1 MYPIIKTEH
10 HGKLAAF
17 IIKHL
22 ANTLEPMI
30 YTKQKK
36 QHLFIM
42 QILHLF
48 LIIFVILSPEAR
60 AESRDILRDA
70 INEVDANVVF
80 MRHALAP
87 GFGDPNNFSSLDCT
101 TQRNLDEE
109 GRRQARLIGKAIQ
122 ESSIQFAD
130 VLSSEWC
137 RCKETA
143 ELLGLKQWSTFS
155 GLNSFFQDYADKDDT
170 LRKLKL
176 KLNEIDNDVILMVT
190 HQVVISAATGVS
202 VVSGGLVAYNSF
214 SYLKKVFRLDQTQP

>member
-1 MYPIIKTEH
+1 MR
-10 HGKLAAF
+10 
-17 IIKHL
+17 
-22 ANTLEPMI
+22 
-30 YTKQKK
+30 
-36 QHLFIM
+36 
-42 QILHLF
+42 HLF
-48 LIIFVILSPEAR
+48 LILLVILSAKAR

-70 INEVDANVVF
+70 IKEVDANVVF

-87 GFGDPNNFSSLDCT
+87 GFGDPINFSYSDCT

-122 ESSIQFAD
+122 ESSIQFSD

-137 RCKETA
+137 RCKETTK
-143 ELLGLKQWSTFS
+143 LLGLKKWSTFS

-176 KLNEIDNDVILMVT
+176 KLNEIDNAVILMVT

-214 SYLKKVFRLDQTQP
+214 SQLNKVFRLDQTHP